1 MIWNSNLIQDS
12 EGSLVQEDQISESSV
27 PNQVF
32 KIEAFLE
39 GEKEM
44 ALTEELNRNS
54 MHRQPRVLL
63 SRSILLNDS
72 SESRE

>member
-1 MIWNSNLIQDS
+1 M
-12 EGSLVQEDQISESSV
+12 QEDQISEPSV

-54 MHRQPRVLL
+54 MHQQPTVPL
-63 SRSILLNDS
+63 SSSILLNDS